1 MPLLTGFSTVRQ
13 RSFPAVNSKR
23 LFLGVD
29 SSAYT
34 SSLALVDQE
43 ERLIWER
50 RKLLPVRKGA
60 LGLRQSEAVF
70 AHIQNL
76 PLLWEE
82 GALKLKQAPLAA
94 VAAATRPRPRS
105 GSYMPVFKVSQ
116 AAGELIART
125 LDLLFFAYS
134 HQEGHIAAGLWSAGL
149 PPGRYLVVH
158 LSGGTTELLA
168 VEVKEDALL
177 EISPRGGGADL
188 HAGQFIDRIG
198 VALGLG
204 FPAGPALE
212 ASARRGKTGA
222 INLPVAVKGTRISF
236 SGPASHAQR
245 LLQQGCNRFDLAR
258 AVELCI
264 ADSLSAALHAV
275 EDMASFAGILIV
287 GGVAANAFIRKRLL
301 EVGPDRPL
309 HFASPS
315 FAGDNA
321 VGLAVLAARRH
332 AAQMKF
338 RNTI

>member
-1 MPLLTGFSTVRQ
+1 MKG
-13 RSFPAVNSKR
+13 KR

-43 ERLIWER
+43 ECLIWER
-50 RKLLPVRKGA
+50 RKLLPVRKGT

-94 VAAATRPRPRS
+94 VAAAVKPRPRP

-116 AAGELIART
+116 AAGALIART
-125 LDLLFFAYS
+125 LALLYFSFS

-149 PPGRYLVVH
+149 PPGRYLAVH

-168 VEVKEDALL
+168 AEEKGGALL
-177 EISPRGGGADL
+177 EISLRGGGADL
-188 HAGQFIDRIG
+188 HAGQFVDRIG

-212 ASARRGKTGA
+212 AYARQGKTGA
-222 INLPVAVKGTRISF
+222 ITLPVAVKGTSISF

-245 LLQQGCNRFDLAR
+245 LLQQGCDRYDLAR

-275 EDMASFAGILIV
+275 DDIASFKAILIV
-287 GGVAANAFIRKRLL
+287 GGVAANAFIRKRLIQ
-301 EVGPDRPL
+301 VGPDLPL

-321 VGLAVLAARRH
+321 VGLAVLAARRY
-332 AAQMKF
+332 AALEES
-338 RNTI
+338 RNIN